1 MLDKRSKKILW
12 LLGFGLLGVIFLEM
26 IRPQPVNWRES
37 YTASDK
43 IPLGCFVF
51 FEEAPSFFN
60 TIESVTRDPFEFLSS
75 ENLEENSTYFFV
87 NPEVFFDKR
96 QSEKLLDYVSEGNT
110 VFISSRNIAGD
121 FIDSLKVK
129 GFVNYKIREEKIYP
143 EFYNSSLISDS
154 LFGFDQAVYKAWFSE
169 IDTLKTTALG
179 YYNDKNSTTKSLN
192 YISVEFGKGTV
203 LLHTLPEA
211 FTNYY
216 LLRNNEQYAA
226 NVISYIDSETVYWD
240 EYLKSGK
247 QVVTSPM
254 RFVLSQ
260 EALIWA
266 YYLLLLGL
274 LIFVL
279 FQGKRRQR
287 TIPVIKPLRNSS
299 VEFTQTIGNLYFQH
313 SDYSN
318 IIAKKITYF
327 LERIRSRFYLDTQN
341 LSEDFIKQL
350 SVKSGNSEEKTRNLI
365 HYIKHLKGKPTHNEQ
380 DLMKLNKITDEFRI

>member
-37 YTASDK
+37 YTASGK
-43 IPLGCFVF
+43 TPLGCFVF

-143 EFYNSSLISDS
+143 EFYNSSLKSDS

-179 YYNDKNSTTKSLN
+179 YYNNKNSTTKSLN

-240 EYLKSGK
+240 EYLKSGT

>member
-143 EFYNSSLISDS
+143 EFCNSSLKSDS